1 MFVLPGTGAEDVP
14 HQFPNWEGPIR
25 TCPAPCCCGAGP
37 GCASCQGHNVG
48 RGRLVLGHL
57 WGRGGHLMD
66 GQRGHRCVWSH
77 TEQKAA
83 FAELKVSPDE
93 RILLVPCPGM
103 VSACPC
109 PSGTPWRPCKG
120 GKQHPGESST
130 LCCAGASSDGEVW
143 AAPAHLCVR
152 KTKIQTGDFLWGG

>member
-1 MFVLPGTGAEDVP
+1 MFVLPGTGAEMSHTSFPTGEAHQDVP
-14 HQFPNWEGPIR
+14 STLLLWGR
-25 TCPAPCCCGAGP
+25 TRLC
-37 GCASCQGHNVG
+37 
-48 RGRLVLGHL
+48 LVLGAQCGERKAGA
-57 WGRGGHLMD
+57 WASVGQGRASHGRPG
-66 GQRGHRCVWSH
+66 GHRCVWSH
-77 TEQKAA
+77 TQQKAA
-83 FAELKVSPDE
+83 FAEPKVSPNE

-109 PSGTPWRPCKG
+109 PSGTLWHPCKG

-130 LCCAGASSDGEVW
+130 PCCAGASSDGEVW